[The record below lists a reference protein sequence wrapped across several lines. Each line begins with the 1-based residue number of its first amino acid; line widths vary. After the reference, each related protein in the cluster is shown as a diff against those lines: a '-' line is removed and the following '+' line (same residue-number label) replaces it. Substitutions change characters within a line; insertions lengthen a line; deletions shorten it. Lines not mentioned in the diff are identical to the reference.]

1 MGFLSWWFGEDK
13 STSKEKEPDKATT
26 RRYRRSLEEERQK
39 YDLDKLQVPSS
50 SVQDMDLEI
59 EVSEPKKFRKVPK
72 WTHAAKDGT
81 EIFCP
86 KCSKTTRVY
95 SFSWTMR
102 GCRHCKE
109 RVKKYDWLIE
119 V

>member
-1 MGFLSWWFGEDK
+1 
-13 STSKEKEPDKATT
+13 
-26 RRYRRSLEEERQK
+26 
-39 YDLDKLQVPSS
+39 
-50 SVQDMDLEI
+50 MDLEI